1 MEVKCPNCKKAQ
13 MTKGR
18 IAFPCRYCHTII
30 KDPRVIEA
38 PSNRY
43 VSLDEVI
50 AIAKTSG
57 VYNRMKDVLKLEFIE
72 VNKDGT
78 NESV

>member
-1 MEVKCPNCKKAQ
+1 

-30 KDPRVIEA
+30 KDPRVVEA

-50 AIAKTSG
+50 AIAKTRG
-57 VYNRMKDVLKLEFIE
+57 VYNRMKDIMYLNYVE
-72 VNKDGT
+72 VNKDGDNT
-78 NESV
+78 SV